1 MYVVVCQS
9 VIYIV
14 DTIPTHV
21 VVCQSVMYI
30 IDTVLHIYVAIT

>member
-1 MYVVVCQS
+1 MHVVVRQS